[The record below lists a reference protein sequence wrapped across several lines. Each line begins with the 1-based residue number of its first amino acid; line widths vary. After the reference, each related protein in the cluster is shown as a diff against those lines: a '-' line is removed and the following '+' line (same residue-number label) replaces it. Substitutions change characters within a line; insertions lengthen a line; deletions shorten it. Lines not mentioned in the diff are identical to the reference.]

1 MLAAFLMIEN
11 QITNYYHDIVGDTPK
26 MDLLYL
32 IKYTGP
38 DGRGQSLKLVEKL
51 SPHWM
56 KMGCLLGIDQHQL
69 DVWDRKYNSPSNC
82 SAAVLNYFLSHGSH
96 GTYQYPT
103 TWGGVIKLMQDL
115 DLRGIADEIRKVA
128 C

>member
-1 MLAAFLMIEN
+1 
-11 QITNYYHDIVGDTPK
+11 
-26 MDLLYL
+26 MDLLHL

-38 DGRGQSLKLVEKL
+38 DGREQSLKLVDKL
-51 SPHWM
+51 GPYWM
-56 KMGCLLGIDQHQL
+56 KMGFLLGIEQHQL
-69 DVWDRKYNSPSNC
+69 DLWEQKYNSSSNC
-82 SAAVLNYFLSHGSH
+82 SGAVFSYFLNHGSH

-115 DLRGIADEIRKVA
+115 DLRGIADEIKKIA